1 MLKLHDILLEALTDV
16 VYHFTHPKNLY
27 KILENNEFFL
37 STALF
42 DTDDVKV
49 NKGRYSYMSLSRT
62 RNNPNFLMD
71 AKIVLDGRKLNQKYK
86 SIPVDYFKNG
96 PKGFEQEDRIISDET
111 HIPNFSKYILSIHI
125 NASRGD
131 VPNLNEMIQI
141 CNDRNIPI
149 YVYDSVKNFLNQR
162 NPIDPSTIND
172 SIVMFNLDDEFNF
185 EIASLISID
194 NPSAYEK
201 VIDYLTDFKDIKFQN
216 IYKRMSNGD
225 PKYILSSNRI
235 LVNFMNMQRTPNDD
249 NRLIMKILIPDM
261 KKYKVK
267 DLKDYIDIKLKKIDK
282 KTPE

>member
-111 HIPNFSKYILSIHI
+111 HILNFSKYILSIHI

-131 VPNLNEMIQI
+131 VPNLNEMILI

-225 PKYILSSNRI
+225 PKYTMSSNRI

>member
-96 PKGFEQEDRIISDET
+96 PKGFEQEDRIISDEIN
-111 HIPNFSKYILSIHI
+111 IPNFSKYILSIHI

-149 YVYDSVKNFLNQR
+149 YVYNSVKNFLNQR

-225 PKYILSSNRI
+225 PKYTMSSNRI